1 MLLTSIISGSNHT
14 KGVSLSNY
22 KWMTQTA
29 AINLHS
35 NEYEY
40 SNKHSNES
48 ICVGSCNTLNDF
60 SNKVCI
66 PNKTEDLN
74 LNVFNTITGI
84 TEWKTLKVHFKVLE
98 NYWQLKAL

>member
-1 MLLTSIISGSNHT
+1 MLLSSIIRGSNHT

-40 SNKHSNES
+40 SNKYSNES
-48 ICVGSCNTLNDF
+48 ICVGSCNTLND
-60 SNKVCI
+60 
-66 PNKTEDLN
+66 
-74 LNVFNTITGI
+74 
-84 TEWKTLKVHFKVLE
+84 
-98 NYWQLKAL
+98 Y